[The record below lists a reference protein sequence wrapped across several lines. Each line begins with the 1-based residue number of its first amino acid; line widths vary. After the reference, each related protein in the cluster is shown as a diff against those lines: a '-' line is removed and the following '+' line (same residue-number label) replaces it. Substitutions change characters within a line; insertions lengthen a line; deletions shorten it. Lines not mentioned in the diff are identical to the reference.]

1 MDILTEVI
9 DSIQT
14 LGNLNLLNFV
24 IGLIKPSQRL
34 FVLTDWCYKL
44 KSTMSG
50 RKNSKTCEVAISS
63 NVHNHDI
70 GQGCEEISFSPF
82 EKQDSRCL
90 ILDEGK
96 EENQTVDISCCQSY
110 IFILIG

>member
-34 FVLTDWCYKL
+34 FVLTDV
-44 KSTMSG
+44 T
-50 RKNSKTCEVAISS
+50 
-63 NVHNHDI
+63 
-70 GQGCEEISFSPF
+70 
-82 EKQDSRCL
+82 
-90 ILDEGK
+90 
-96 EENQTVDISCCQSY
+96 NQN
-110 IFILIG
+110 L

>member
-34 FVLTDWCYKL
+34 FVLTDWCYKS

-50 RKNSKTCEVAISS
+50 RKN
-63 NVHNHDI
+63 
-70 GQGCEEISFSPF
+70 
-82 EKQDSRCL
+82 
-90 ILDEGK
+90 
-96 EENQTVDISCCQSY
+96 
-110 IFILIG
+110 